1 MIPTVHGDFETRSE
15 LDLREVG
22 LHNYARHPSTDVWCL
37 AYAFDDDEPELWLPW
52 MPPPERL
59 VAHTAGGGRF
69 VAHNAP
75 FELAIWSEI
84 LAKRYGFPALRPEQ
98 TYCTMAMGYAMG
110 LPGALEDVALAL
122 GVNMQ
127 KDMEGRALMLR
138 YARPWRVATPAK
150 PDVVTQ
156 WLDECPSFTQ
166 GGVKMTGA
174 EGLARIYDYCKQDV
188 RVERAVEKRMMP
200 LSERERRVWLM
211 DYAINQRGVQVDIET
226 AREGVKLAELIK
238 VKADE
243 AMTALTAGEVQTCG
257 SLLALKGWIA
267 KRGFTK
273 PDGTP
278 IDMDKQAITDLLSDE
293 SWGTPEVRKA
303 LMLRQEASQTSTS
316 KLHTLVNQAGAD
328 GRVRNMF
335 QYHGAA
341 PGRWTGRGPQPHNFP
356 RNPPEDMEL
365 ILEKFRRGEWQYVDM
380 FYGPPLSV
388 LSKCLRGFLT
398 PSPGNVLV
406 HSDFSNVEGRGT
418 AWVFGEQWK
427 LKAFAAADAGTGPGI
442 YELSASKILH
452 KSVEEINKFE
462 RQAYGKVPELA
473 LGFAGGVGAFM
484 KMAKTYGVK
493 MPEAQADEI
502 KKGWR
507 SAHPM
512 IVRGWYALNKAAIAA
527 VQNPG
532 VVVQAVQTDYLGN
545 PMRDVPV
552 KYRVA
557 GSFLWCLLPSGRAIC
572 YPYPKLMDGIYGPQ
586 LTYMTVPGPDD
597 VRIADPANGGAWAR
611 IATHGGPLTQNV
623 VSGMCRDL
631 LVDVMLQLH
640 DEGYPIVLHVH
651 DDCNLDVSFE
661 IADAARARMD
671 QLMNN
676 PPAWAAGFP
685 LAAKAEIMRR
695 YG

>member
-1 MIPTVHGDFETRSE
+1 MTTAVHIDFETRSE

-22 LHNYARHPSTDVWCL
+22 LHNYARHPSTSVWCM
-37 AYAFDDDEPELWLPW
+37 AHGMGDDEPGLWVPW
-52 MPPPERL
+52 FDLDPAVRRHVES
-59 VAHTAGGGRF
+59 GGH
-69 VAHNAP
+69 VYAHNAP
-75 FELAIWSEI
+75 FELAIWNAI
-84 LAKRYGFPALRPEQ
+84 MVPRQGWPVLHPEQ

-138 YARPWRVATPAK
+138 YARPWRRDP
-150 PDVVTQ
+150 TQ
-156 WLDECPSFTQ
+156 WLDACPQFTQ
-166 GGVKMTGA
+166 GGQKYTGA
-174 EGLARIYDYCKQDV
+174 EGLARIHEYCKQDV
-188 RVERAVEKRMMP
+188 RVERAVHARMLP
-200 LSERERRVWLM
+200 LSDRERRVWLM

-226 AREGVKLAELIK
+226 AKQGVKLAEIIK

-243 AMTALTAGEVQTCG
+243 GITALTNGEVQTCG
-257 SLLALKGWIA
+257 SLIALKGWIA

-278 IDMDKQAITDLLSDE
+278 IDMDKEALKALMLDPE
-293 SWGTPEVRKA
+293 WGTPEVRKA
-303 LMLRQEASQTSTS
+303 IMLRQEASQTSTS
-316 KLHTLVNQAGAD
+316 KLATMVAQAGDD

-335 QYHGAA
+335 QYHGAQ

-356 RNPPEDMEL
+356 REVPDDMEI
-365 ILEKFRRGEWQYVDM
+365 ILEKFGRGEWQYVDM
-380 FYGPPLSV
+380 FYGPPLTV
-388 LSKCLRGFLT
+388 LSRCLRGFLT
-398 PSPGNVLV
+398 PSPGNVFV

-418 AWVFGEQWK
+418 AWVFGEEWK
-427 LKAFAAADAGTGPGI
+427 LRAFREADAGTGPGI

-452 KSVEEINKFE
+452 KEVRDITKAE

-493 MPEAQADEI
+493 MPEEQAEAI

-507 SAHPM
+507 KAHPM
-512 IVRGWYALNKAAIAA
+512 IVRGWYALNAAAIAA
-527 VQNPG
+527 VQNKG
-532 VVVQAVQTDYLGN
+532 VVVQAVQTDYNGN
-545 PMRDVPV
+545 PVRDVPV
-552 KYRVA
+552 KYRVS

-572 YPYPKLMDGIYGPQ
+572 YPYPKLIDGMYGPQ

-597 VRIADPANGGAWAR
+597 VRIPDPMNSGNWAR

-631 LVDVMLQLH
+631 LVEVMLQLH

-651 DDCNLDVSFE
+651 DDCNLDVSIE
-661 IADAARARMD
+661 MAEAARVRMD